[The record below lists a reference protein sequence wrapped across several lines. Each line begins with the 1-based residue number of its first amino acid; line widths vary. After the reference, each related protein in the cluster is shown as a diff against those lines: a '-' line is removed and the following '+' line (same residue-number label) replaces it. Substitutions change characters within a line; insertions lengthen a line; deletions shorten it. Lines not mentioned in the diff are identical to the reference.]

1 MAALMRDLQEPVTQ
15 ALLAAHLAYLFV
27 TAIAAINV
35 AFGA

>member
-1 MAALMRDLQEPVTQ
+1 MAALMKDLRDPVNQ

-35 AFGA
+35 AFGG